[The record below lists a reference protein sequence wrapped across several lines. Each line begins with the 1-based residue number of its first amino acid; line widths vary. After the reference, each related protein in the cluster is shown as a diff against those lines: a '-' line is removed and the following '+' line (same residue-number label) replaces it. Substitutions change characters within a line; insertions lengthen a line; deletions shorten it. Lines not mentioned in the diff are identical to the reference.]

1 MIMILSP
8 FRVNAASN
16 RTFVMDYNNENFQNF
31 YKSNIENR
39 LDDILNACR
48 TKLKVDDIMVG
59 YSKSPFDSSVD
70 TFVCYDLSQT
80 NSMSARISG
89 VGTSYAY
96 IIITIPSSRYVHLK
110 ASNLAADTSLGSG
123 YGQNTLYSFHT
134 TNYNSDNQEYIAN
147 FVATVSNYVFP
158 FYTDNDNIIFENYDN
173 ENNKLLVNGKYVDYG
188 SKIPI
193 YNNLEKN
200 KIEINNSCT
209 ENCEVTTI
217 YGLVNT
223 PDTNQNYKFVV
234 TDGTNTILEKYYIG
248 KGSFEYELPPIR
260 TDISLSFKLYQY
272 LDNGDLELLEE
283 KEYTVDL
290 KYDSPSIVFIR
301 NQYTDTMLELR
312 IYYYIN
318 DFNNEY
324 TYQYKINDNEWITT
338 DGAVILDIEN
348 DSIVQARIIDGT
360 GKVILLKNYNLL
372 IVDPDKPY
380 ADYTLSEYRGTADFM
395 AYVYNIGDN
404 YYCDYKVNNG
414 EYVDHNVCPVNILEL
429 DEGYPIYSN
438 TFTENSTFSVRIF
451 DADNNLV
458 YSNTFNIDYD
468 QYVVVPKNY
477 LDNINSYF
485 NKYTAIIEEFQDII
499 QFAYDRLSDYVKFF
513 LIAMWTIILIVVTI
527 MIAR

>member
-16 RTFVMDYNNENFQNF
+16 GASLIVDYENENFQEF
-31 YKSNIENR
+31 YSTNIEPR
-39 LDDILNACR
+39 LDLIIERCRSVTNAENV
-48 TKLKVDDIMVG
+48 LIG
-59 YSKSPFDSSVD
+59 YSKTPFSPYTDD
-70 TFVCYDLSQT
+70 TFVCYNVDFT
-80 NSMSARISG
+80 ENIEAYVYD
-89 VGTSYAY
+89 VGTSSADLKLTFPSTKYR
-96 IIITIPSSRYVHLK
+96 IINV
-110 ASNLAADTSLGSG
+110 SNLSNVSSLSTTSTISA
-123 YGQNTLYSFHT
+123 FHAT
-134 TNYNSDNQEYIAN
+134 SYNSSLNEFKTNLISSGSIYIMLFYN
-147 FVATVSNYVFP
+147 DKNNIVF
-158 FYTDNDNIIFENYDN
+158 TNN
-173 ENNKLLVNGKYVDYG
+173 EDNKLIVNGRSVDYDFQ
-188 SKIPI
+188 IPI

-260 TDISLSFKLYQY
+260 NDISLSFKLYQY

-290 KYDSPSIVFIR
+290 KYDSPCIVFIR
-301 NQYTDTMLELR
+301 NQYTDIMLELR

-318 DFNNEY
+318 DFNSEY
-324 TYQYKINDNEWITT
+324 TYQHKINDNEWITT
-338 DGAVILDIEN
+338 DGAVILDIED

-360 GKVILLKNYNLL
+360 GKVILSKNYNLL
-372 IVDPDKPY
+372 IVDPNRPY
-380 ADYTLSEYRGTADFM
+380 ADYTISEYRGTADFM

-404 YYCDYKVNNG
+404 YYCDYKVNDG
-414 EYVDHNVCPVNILEL
+414 RYVDHNVCPVNTLQL
-429 DEGYPIYSN
+429 DKGFAIYSN
-438 TFTENSTFSVRIF
+438 IFTENSTFSVRIF

-477 LDNINSYF
+477 KENINKFF
-485 NKYTAIIEEFQDII
+485 NKYGNVIKEFQDLI
-499 QFAYDRLSDYVKFF
+499 QYTYDNLSDYIKTF
-513 LIAMWTIILIVVTI
+513 LVSIWTMLLIVVTVRLI
-527 MIAR
+527 K

>member
-8 FRVNAASN
+8 FKVKAYGNTHVNI
-16 RTFVMDYNNENFQNF
+16 DYDSELFQSFAPIIEENLDNI
-31 YKSNIENR
+31 KSTCYSISSEYIILMWHYNGSYTYSCLDVSQIEKKFTSR
-39 LDDILNACR
+39 YR
-48 TKLKVDDIMVG
+48 SG
-59 YSKSPFDSSVD
+59 YTSGL
-70 TFVCYDLSQT
+70 YDLA
-80 NSMSARISG
+80 NSKVS
-89 VGTSYAY
+89 
-96 IIITIPSSRYVHLK
+96 H
-110 ASNLAADTSLGSG
+110 
-123 YGQNTLYSFHT
+123 YSI
-134 TNYNSDNQEYIAN
+134 NSDFSVGAGGSSSSIRGMILDGHTIDSKNVNYISDGYWSNQR
-147 FVATVSNYVFP
+147 
-158 FYTDNDNIIFENYDN
+158 
-173 ENNKLLVNGKYVDYG
+173 
-188 SKIPI
+188 IPI
-193 YNNLEKN
+193 YSNVPIYYHDNDQYTAHLYVNGTEVKDGEEIKFYYN
-200 KIEINNSCT
+200 GAEMIEISNSCI
-209 ENCEVTTI
+209 ENCETTTI
-217 YGLVNT
+217 SGLVNT
-223 PDTNQNYKFVV
+223 PDTNQNYKFIV
-234 TDGTNTILEKYYIG
+234 TDGTNTILENYYIG
-248 KGSFEYELPPIR
+248 KGSFEYELPTIR
-260 TDISLSFKLYQY
+260 TDTSLSFKLYQY

-290 KYDSPSIVFIR
+290 KYDSPSIIFIR
-301 NQYTDTMLELR
+301 NQYTNTMLELR

-318 DFNNEY
+318 DFKSEY

-429 DEGYPIYSN
+429 EEGYPIYSN